1 MVESLITHPT
11 TDPDLPSYEHRVL
24 VSIREELERNRDCWD
39 YLRGKE
45 ENYLPR
51 EQQEPWAAYRDRMQ
65 RTSYV
70 SFFRDAITAFSG
82 VLSRFEL
89 ADPSRSLEEHE
100 QDIDLRGNSLKAFLM
115 ASDCLAMR
123 DGGVLLCVDMP
134 AGTVE
139 TNGEAKALDRRPYLS
154 LVERSDVL
162 NWRTHFED
170 GHERLDWVIIRE
182 WVEIPEGRFGMT
194 YEPRYRLIGTEGGQA
209 FWQVYKIVEQ
219 GRATGDAV
227 VLVDQGQYFGPS
239 GRPYEDPPVVWYAGG
254 QQQGFGQGAIKLSA
268 LACLTLEHYRA
279 RSDHNELA
287 RKTCMPVPVRVGAVV
302 GPGGKPPP
310 LIIGP
315 NSVVDL
321 EGQGDFRFAE
331 PSAASLGHLAENI
344 EHIERLIQGQTLAFM
359 YGDGSGNKTATQS
372 ALEAAQTEASVKT
385 ISQSKCSAVQR
396 LMELWVAFTGEAMSE
411 ESGITMQPN
420 VFDRPLESTDVA
432 QLGQMEQNQQISKKS
447 YLEQIIKG
455 GILTVVASADEEL
468 ERLDEEAPDEEEMR
482 ADMMRNAAAL
492 TGEDPEEL
500 PPEAFADSKQG
511 KEARKNSKALEASGG
526 SSSSKGKGKAGGKS
540 SEREG

>member
-1 MVESLITHPT
+1 MVTSLITHST

-24 VSIREELERNRDCWD
+24 VSIREELERNHDCWD

-45 ENYLPR
+45 ETYLLR
-51 EQQEPWAAYRDRMQ
+51 EQQEPWASYRDRIT

-82 VLSRFEL
+82 VLARFEL
-89 ADPSRSLEEHE
+89 ADPPKSLEDAEE
-100 QDIDLRGNSLKAFLM
+100 DIDLRGNSLKAFLM
-115 ASDCLAMR
+115 AADAQAMR

-139 TNGEAKALDRRPYLS
+139 TNGDVIEQDRRPYLS
-154 LVERSDVL
+154 MVERSNVL
-162 NWRTHFED
+162 NWRTHYQD
-170 GHERLDWVIIRE
+170 GHEILDWVIIRE
-182 WVEIPEGRFGMT
+182 FVEIPEGRFGMT
-194 YEPRYRLIGTEGGQA
+194 WEPRYRLIGTEGGQA
-209 FWQVYKIVEQ
+209 FWQVYKIVEAGAGSQ
-219 GRATGDAV
+219 QDV
-227 VLVDQGQYFGPS
+227 EIVDQGQYFGPS

-268 LACLTLEHYRA
+268 LATLTLEHYRS
-279 RSDHNELA
+279 RSDHNELK

-310 LIIGP
+310 LVIGP

-331 PSAASLGHLAENI
+331 PGAASLGHLATDI

-372 ALEAAQTEASVKT
+372 ALEAAQTEATIKT
-385 ISQSKCSAVQR
+385 ISQSKTSAVQR
-396 LMELWVAFTGEAMSE
+396 LVELWIDFTGEPLSDDT
-411 ESGITMQPN
+411 GLTMQPN
-420 VFDRPLESTDVA
+420 VFDRPLESADVA
-432 QLGQMEQNQQISKKS
+432 QFGQMEQNEQISKRT
-447 YLEQIIKG
+447 YLEQLIKG
-455 GILTVVASADEEL
+455 GILTVVSSADEEL
-468 ERLDEEAPDEEEMR
+468 ERLDEEAPDEEEMQ
-482 ADMMRNAAAL
+482 ADMLRNAAQV
-492 TGEDPEEL
+492 TGEVDDL
-500 PPEAFADSKQG
+500 GPEAFADSRQG
-511 KEARKNSKALEASGG
+511 KEARKNGKALDAGG
-526 SSSSKGKGKAGGKS
+526 GKKKEEPKKTGGKS